1 MTPALLDH
9 AFVLIVLGLVFPIG
23 GWWAYRR
30 FLERVKREGGAA
42 LIREYR
48 ITLVWLLGVGLGAV
62 AVWLAAGR
70 PLAGLG
76 FAPPRGEGDA
86 TLAIAIGAG
95 AGLLTRP
102 ILAAVSPKVAASM
115 RRQFASLEPFLPKTK
130 EQLAWGLVVAVFAG
144 VFEEI
149 AYRGYL
155 IAYFQA
161 WLSDWGA
168 LAASSIL
175 FGFAHFYQGR
185 LGTLV
190 TTLLG
195 GALGWLYLETGSLL
209 LPMILHAA
217 VDISAMLTA
226 YIVLRASPSAPVRS

>member
-42 LIREYR
+42 LVREYR
-48 ITLVWLLGVGLGAV
+48 ITLIWLLGVGLGAI
-62 AVWLAAGR
+62 AVWLAGGR
-70 PLAGLG
+70 ALAGLG
-76 FAPPRGEGDA
+76 FAPPGGEGGS
-86 TLAIAIGAG
+86 TLGIAIGAG

-102 ILAAVSPKVAASM
+102 ILAALSTKVAASM
-115 RRQFASLEPFLPKTK
+115 RKQFASLEPFLPRTK
-130 EQLAWGLVVAVFAG
+130 EQLVWGLIVSVFAG

-155 IAYFQA
+155 MAYFQS
-161 WLSDWGA
+161 WFSDWGA

-190 TTLLG
+190 TTGLG
-195 GALGWLYLETGSLL
+195 AALGWLYIETGSLV

-226 YIVLRASPSAPVRS
+226 FVVLRAGAPKP

>member
-9 AFVLIVLGLVFPIG
+9 AFVLIVLGLVFPFG

-30 FLERVKREGGAA
+30 FLGRVEREGGAA
-42 LIREYR
+42 LVREYR
-48 ITLVWLLGVGLGAV
+48 ITLVWLLGVGLGAG
-62 AVWLAAGR
+62 AVWLAGGR
-70 PLAGLG
+70 ALTGLG
-76 FAPPRGEGDA
+76 FAPSRGEGDA

-115 RRQFASLEPFLPKTK
+115 RKQFASLEPFLPKTK
-130 EQLAWGLVVAVFAG
+130 EQLAWGLVVSVFAG

-155 IAYFQA
+155 MAYFQS
-161 WLSDWGA
+161 WFSDWGA

-226 YIVLRASPSAPVRS
+226 YVVLKASRSAPARS